1 VSESNQVARPTQSF
15 VGTMT
20 WVRKHPKLVLL
31 EVLWRWIVGIP
42 ALVYSWHL
50 VTRVMATTPWR
61 ETGIAE
67 LSINKL
73 LTDPMAG
80 SNVIASALLVVWPA
94 LKPALMVAVPIFVV
108 AWVIVAS
115 MGRTLVLRAM
125 DRTAMRARPLTL
137 IVLNLLRALAMVA
150 TAWVWWSVL
159 SYVAKGTILEPSMA
173 GGEPQVMVYVGA
185 AIVLTIGLF
194 MLWAI
199 FGWVFGIAPL
209 LAMLRNIGAW
219 QSLRAAMRLGKLRGR
234 LIEINLVMGVVKI
247 ALLVLLM
254 VFSAT
259 PLPFQSVATEDFLL
273 KWTLGVGVL
282 YFIASDYF
290 HVTRLAAYLQL
301 WQAEEISK

>member
-1 VSESNQVARPTQSF
+1 
-15 VGTMT
+15 MT
-20 WVRKHPKLVLL
+20 WVKKRPKLLLL
-31 EVLWRWIVGIP
+31 EVLWRWVIGIP
-42 ALVYSWHL
+42 ALVYGWHL
-50 VTRVMATTPWR
+50 VTHVMATTPWR

-80 SNVIASALLVVWPA
+80 SNVIAHALLVVWPA
-94 LKPALMVAVPIFVV
+94 LKPALTLAVPIFLVC
-108 AWVIVAS
+108 WVIVAS
-115 MGRTLVLRAM
+115 MGRSLVLRTMDQAAM
-125 DRTAMRARPLTL
+125 HVRPLTL

-150 TAWVWWSVL
+150 TAWLWWSVL
-159 SYVAKGTILEPSMA
+159 SYVAKDTILEPSMA

-185 AIVLTIGLF
+185 AIVLTIGVF
-194 MLWAI
+194 MVWAI

-209 LAMLRNIGAW
+209 LAMLRNLSAW

-259 PLPFQSVATEDFLL
+259 PLPFQSISTEAFLVR
-273 KWTLGVGVL
+273 WTLGVGVL
-282 YFIASDYF
+282 YFVASDYF
-290 HVTRLAAYLQL
+290 HVTRLAAYLHL
-301 WQAEEISK
+301 WQDDEISK